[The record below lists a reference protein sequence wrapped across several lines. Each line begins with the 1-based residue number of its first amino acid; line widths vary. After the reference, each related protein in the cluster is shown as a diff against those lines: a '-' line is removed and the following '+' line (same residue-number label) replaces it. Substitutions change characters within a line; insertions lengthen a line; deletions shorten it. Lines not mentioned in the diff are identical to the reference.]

1 MADYRINCFPYSDET
16 EGCSMK
22 IAASGHSAP
31 PFSNIVRS
39 EFRKIISHPTIV
51 LFIFIT
57 SIVNLGL
64 AIVDASGLLFYPA
77 NDMPPS
83 TVADFGIVMFAPV
96 YAFLILPVFAASSEY
111 QGGQYRM
118 TLTATPNRQKLV
130 NGKVVAVLLA
140 VLSGI
145 LLSIIPA
152 RLIINIFSDVSMSYM
167 LIDITRWTAV
177 YLLMSI
183 IAFSIAG
190 ITRSTIVPLS
200 ILIMIPIFIG
210 TGILQWHAGIRFLP
224 DQASMSL
231 LGTPAY
237 EVTELP
243 PWIAFFTLL
252 VWAFVGIVAYRFFLL
267 RRDS

>member
-1 MADYRINCFPYSDET
+1 MNISTSEQSVIR
-16 EGCSMK
+16 
-22 IAASGHSAP
+22 
-31 PFSNIVRS
+31 FSSTVRS
-39 EFRKIISHPTIV
+39 EFMKIFFHPTIV
-51 LFIFIT
+51 LFIIIT
-57 SIVNLGL
+57 MIVNLGI
-64 AIVDASGLLFYPA
+64 AIVDASGLGFYTG
-77 NDMPPS
+77 DEVTPS
-83 TVADFGIVMFAPV
+83 KVSDFGMVMFAPI
-96 YAFLILPVFAASSEY
+96 YAFLILPVYAASSEY

-118 TLTATPNRQKLV
+118 TLTATPNRQRLM
-130 NGKVVAVLLA
+130 NGKVVAVVLA
-140 VLSGI
+140 ILGGI
-145 LLSIIPA
+145 LVAIIPS

-190 ITRSTIVPLS
+190 TTRSTIVPLS

-210 TGILQWHAGIRFLP
+210 TGILQWPKGLRFLP

-243 PWIAFFTLL
+243 PWIAFFTLF
-252 VWAFVGIVAYRFFLL
+252 VWALICTIAYWLSFLQ
-267 RRDS
+267 RDS